1 MTVARALV
9 NEPAIVWADEPTG
22 ALDSKAADDVL
33 QLMRR
38 LNKERG
44 QTFVVVTHDPD
55 MAAACD
61 RIVRMHD
68 GQIVARGTPAQDAAG
83 GLVGAPAAVAA
94 GQGG

>member
-1 MTVARALV
+1 VARALV

-38 LNKERG
+38 LNQERG
-44 QTFVVVTHDPD
+44 QTFVVVTHDSD

-68 GQIVARGTPAQDAAG
+68 GRIVGRDRVPEQVPQTVPD
-83 GLVGAPAAVAA
+83 LV
-94 GQGG
+94 QGG